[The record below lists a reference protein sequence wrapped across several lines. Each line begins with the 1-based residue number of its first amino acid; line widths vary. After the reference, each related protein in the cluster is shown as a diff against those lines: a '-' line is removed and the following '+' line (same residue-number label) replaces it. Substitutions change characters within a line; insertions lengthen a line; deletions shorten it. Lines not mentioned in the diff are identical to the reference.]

1 MADQLVLRAQQYLN
15 SMYGSHGSWVDLE
28 ENGLTGTVMIEGLV
42 RAFQIQNNVPNVTGY
57 LGPYTIQVMKN
68 LPKISK
74 MDPEDEPDP
83 NVCLIQCALFCK
95 GYNAGGV
102 TGIYYTT
109 GENAVKEMQE
119 DANIGVTGVIDWKV
133 WAGLFSMY
141 WFKLVSGG
149 NTTIQTIQRQLNKDW
164 SDVIGVQAC
173 DGVMSRN
180 TALSLLGAL
189 QAAEGIVD
197 WIDDLSS
204 LNFGPATTD
213 ACPKLK
219 QGVNGAN
226 IKFNK
231 ISQYGLYFNG
241 INQNRFDGIFDSNM
255 ATNVTAFQK
264 KYGLTGMI
272 EDKSG
277 EIGVST
283 MKSLLT
289 SKGDTDRIA
298 IGCDCSTILNT
309 NQAKKLYDTGYKYV
323 GRYLTGTVGSGAEER
338 SKQMTVTE
346 IKNIRNAGLSIFPIY
361 QDGGYYPEYFNNA
374 LQGGKDAVK
383 AISRADRLGF
393 KDGTVIYFAVD
404 FDCLEYQ
411 TDSLIIP
418 YFRQIN
424 TIFNTPGL
432 NPRKY
437 KVGIYAPR
445 YVCTKVSN
453 AGYAEYSF
461 VADMS
466 TGFSGN
472 LGYPIPENWAFDQF
486 YEYLFPLYDESF
498 DLDKVGVSGR
508 DEACKDF
515 DDREEIGNED
525 LVYDAKLDY
534 LEECFQGIGFDLSE
548 KLPTGEINFNHGEY
562 DLGTGVYGGFTVSG
576 KLKLSSA
583 LKTHS
588 SSHYTIGIEVEN
600 GKITPSCEA
609 KINEVTQQVDDSNAS
624 GYISQSLTN
633 LALGLEVGNISFEV
647 ITANALMTTL
657 SFICETDKLYEKSGV
672 EGTISIEVELTL
684 MATPDMDVS
693 LGIALVGTAAVVSI
707 FAMTVILYPPV
718 AVSTV
723 GEWAFAWLMNTYQI

>member
-15 SMYGSHGSWVDLE
+15 SMYGTHGAWVDLE

-149 NTTIQTIQRQLNKDW
+149 NPTIQTVQRQLNRDW

-213 ACPKLK
+213 ACPELK
-219 QGVNGAN
+219 QGVNGEN

-231 ISQYGLYFNG
+231 IAQYGLYFNG
-241 INQNRFDGIFDSNM
+241 INQTRFDGIFDSNM
-255 ATNVTAFQK
+255 ATNVAAFQK

-272 EDKSG
+272 KDKSG
-277 EIGVST
+277 EVGVST

-289 SKGDTDRIA
+289 SKGDTDRLA
-298 IGCDCSTILNT
+298 LACDCSTVLNEF
-309 NQAKKLYDTGYKYV
+309 QAQDLYNAGYRYI

-361 QDGGYYPEYFNNA
+361 QDGGYYPEYFNNE

-383 AISRADRLGF
+383 AINRANRLGF
-393 KDGTVIYFAVD
+393 RDGSVIYFAVD

-411 TDSLIIP
+411 TDSMIIP

-424 TIFNTPGL
+424 TIFKTPGL

-445 YVCTKVSN
+445 YVCTKISD

-472 LGYPIPENWAFDQF
+472 LGYPIPDNWSFDQF
-486 YEYLFPLYDESF
+486 YEYRFDSNPSF
-498 DLDKVGVSGR
+498 DLDKVGISGK
-508 DEACKDF
+508 DAACKDF
-515 DDREEIGNED
+515 DDREEIENED

-534 LEECFQGIGFDLSE
+534 LQEFFQGIGFDLSE
-548 KLPTGEINFNHGEY
+548 KLPTGEIDFVHGEY
-562 DLGTGVYGGFTVSG
+562 DLGVGEYGGFTVTG
-576 KLKLSSA
+576 KLKLSSM

-588 SSHYTIGIEVEN
+588 SSAYTIGIEVEN
-600 GKITPSCEA
+600 GEITPECKA
-609 KINEVTQQVDDSNAS
+609 KINEVVNQVNDSSTSA
-624 GYISQSLTN
+624 YISGN
-633 LALGLEVGNISFEV
+633 LGKLAVGLEVGNLSFEV
-647 ITANALMTTL
+647 ITANTLMTTL
-657 SFICETDKLYEKSGV
+657 SFICETDKLYEVSGV

-684 MATPDMDVS
+684 IATPDMDVS
-693 LGIALVGTAAVVSI
+693 LGIVLVGTAAAISI
-707 FAMTVILYPPV
+707 FIMTAILYPPV
-718 AVSTV
+718 AASPVK
-723 GEWAFAWLMNTYQI
+723 EWGLAWLKNMYRIA